1 MYMEIDTMKSKKD
14 SVIVRTAFRY
24 AIPLIFI
31 YSIYVFTHGE
41 YSPGGGFQSG
51 GFLAM
56 VVVLSRLVEGDQAKV
71 NMTGDQ
77 AFILSGLGAFLFAFA
92 GWLAIFFGGKFLEY
106 DAWIPFDIS
115 MRSKHEWGILVIE
128 IGVTVCV
135 MATIIVIYDAITR
148 KGEDND

>member
-1 MYMEIDTMKSKKD
+1 MKPKQD
-14 SVIVRTAFRY
+14 SIIIRTAFRY
-24 AIPLIFI
+24 AMPLIFV

-41 YSPGGGFQSG
+41 YSPGSGFQSG

-56 VVVLSRLVEGDQAKV
+56 VVVLSRLVEGEKATV
-71 NMTGDQ
+71 NITGNQ
-77 AFILSGLGAFLFAFA
+77 AFILAGLGAFMFAFA
-92 GWLAIFFGGKFLEY
+92 GWLSVFFGGKFLEY

-115 MRSKHEWGILVIE
+115 MRSKHEWGILFIE
-128 IGVTVCV
+128 TGITICV